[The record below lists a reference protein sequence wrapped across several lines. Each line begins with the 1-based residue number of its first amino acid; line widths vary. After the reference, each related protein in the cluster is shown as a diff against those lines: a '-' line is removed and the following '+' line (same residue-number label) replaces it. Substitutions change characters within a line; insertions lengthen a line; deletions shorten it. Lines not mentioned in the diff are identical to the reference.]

1 MSKTKMQQTYKK
13 KDLDDYEIEVE
24 VEEDVKAEDGTVRKV
39 INMVEFSYQFVLS
52 SISPFSFPLLP

>member
-1 MSKTKMQQTYKK
+1 MSKTRMQQTYKK

-39 INMVEFSYQFVLS
+39 INMVDS
-52 SISPFSFPLLP
+52 S